1 MKKVTVSLIGV
12 GAAVVLISIG
22 TAAGLMAAS
31 WSFGLHQRMLNE
43 AYAVSTADKHVTE
56 MIVTFSLLRQ
66 LDSGQIADAQHMLKM
81 RLDAEI
87 LAVEELLEYVDA
99 DTQKMARKMFATIA
113 EHRAA
118 HPSSYTGSL
127 AQPSAEVD
135 AAVAAILQE
144 AVREQAK

>member
-22 TAAGLMAAS
+22 AAAGFMAAG
-31 WSFGLHQRMLNE
+31 WSFGRMLN
-43 AYAVSTADKHVTE
+43 AVYTASTADKHITE
-56 MIVTFSLLRQ
+56 MLTTFSLLRQ
-66 LDSGQIADAQHMLKM
+66 LDSGQIADAQHMLKL
-81 RLDAEI
+81 RLDGEI
-87 LAVEELLEYVDA
+87 LAVDGLMDYMNA
-99 DTQKMARKMFATIA
+99 DTQEMAKKIFAAIA

-135 AAVAAILQE
+135 AGVAAILQE